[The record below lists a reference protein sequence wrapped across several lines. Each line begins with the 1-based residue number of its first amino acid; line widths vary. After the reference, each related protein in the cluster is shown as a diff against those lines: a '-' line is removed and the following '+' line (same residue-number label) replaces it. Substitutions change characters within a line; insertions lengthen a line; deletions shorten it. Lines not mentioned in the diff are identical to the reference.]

1 MSISILDMPSDIMF
15 KIFMMVSGDFHL
27 HPFLNLRSNWCGNR
41 ISIRNRNEINSFIS
55 LFLYRGSR
63 SLRYNSQSYSNYCM
77 NNTLRMLPS
86 NICILSRVCKNF
98 KTELL
103 TEPYWE
109 TLYIRDFRKGKPYV
123 HKKPQSFYKE
133 KYYNLIYE
141 YFESLK
147 KVIKAKSGTKKL
159 LKRVKLNNSEIYLDC
174 IEAAVQNLSIDVPI
188 LYKINGLQ
196 QLLSDTVVGEFEVN
210 LPFHSVVANRRSCL
224 AQAHEYGHECKKLNA
239 YLKKYENITRSKY

>member
-1 MSISILDMPSDIMF
+1 MSISILDVPSDIMF

-109 TLYIRDFRKGKPYV
+109 TLYIRDFRKGNASWRIINPCCFSNCFIALLISSRV
-123 HKKPQSFYKE
+123 SSWGISDIIVE
-133 KYYNLIYE
+133 K
-141 YFESLK
+141 
-147 KVIKAKSGTKKL
+147 A
-159 LKRVKLNNSEIYLDC
+159 
-174 IEAAVQNLSIDVPI
+174 PI
-188 LYKINGLQ
+188 
-196 QLLSDTVVGEFEVN
+196 V
-210 LPFHSVVANRRSCL
+210 
-224 AQAHEYGHECKKLNA
+224 
-239 YLKKYENITRSKY
+239 